1 MKHDDATQLLD
12 AYLDDELDAGTT
24 LSLEEHLKEC
34 DTCAQWLEARRALLS
49 RVRGS
54 ALRAVPPPG
63 LAARIEVLRPVVQ
76 KPTALNKAP
85 WMLPWLPA
93 LAASLVL
100 LAGGFL
106 LGRTTLVGSSLD
118 AEFVGAHVRSLLD
131 EHAVE
136 VVSSDHHT
144 VKPWFAGRLAFSP
157 PVPELGAN
165 GDVLL
170 GGRLEYL
177 EHQRIAVLVYRHGKH
192 LISVFVFPR
201 TAYRAHLGAR
211 DTIDGYHFLER
222 NAGDFASIFVSDA
235 SAGELDDFARHW
247 VEAAESPDISG
258 R

>member
-1 MKHDDATQLLD
+1 MKHDEATQLLD

-34 DTCAQWLEARRALLS
+34 DDCARWLEARRALLS

-63 LAARIEVLRPVVQ
+63 LAAHIEVLRPAVQ
-76 KPTALNKAP
+76 KPASRKKAP
-85 WMLPWLPA
+85 WMPWLPA

-100 LAGGFL
+100 LAGGFV
-106 LGRTTLVGSSLD
+106 LGRTTLLGSRLD

-201 TAYRAHLGAR
+201 TAYRAHLEAR

-222 NAGDFASIFVSDA
+222 DAGDFASIFVSDA
-235 SAGELDDFARHW
+235 SAEEFDDFARHW
-247 VEAAESPDISG
+247 VEAA
-258 R
+258 RVA